1 MRTPPRLLAVL
12 LGVLLVAVGAAYVV
26 IGDDEPATASG
37 PPPVLAAS
45 GETYVGGSLPGSGAD
60 PVAVA
65 VEVLPLA
72 LGYDYRKLA
81 EGARRRDRPD
91 DRRLRRRLQPY
102 LPRLRRPAGAHPE
115 GRHPAPPCARPVSS
129 TIDDVRA
136 LCLVYVDQALVS
148 STTLENAEA
157 PVRVSQNRVLVGLVR
172 VDDAWRVQSIEPF

>member
-12 LGVLLVAVGAAYVV
+12 LGVLLVAVGAAYVL

-45 GETYVGGSLPGSGAD
+45 GDTYVGGSLPGGGAD

-72 LGYDYRKLA
+72 LGYDYRRLA
-81 EGARRRDRPD
+81 EGVDAATALMTDDFGDDFSRTFQDSAARLARTQKAVTSATVRS
-91 DRRLRRRLQPY
+91 
-102 LPRLRRPAGAHPE
+102 AGLVE
-115 GRHPAPPCARPVSS
+115 
-129 TIDDVRA
+129 IDDVRA

-157 PVRVSQNRVLVGLVR
+157 PVRVSQSRVLVGLAR
-172 VDDAWRVQSIEPF
+172 VEGAWRVDSIEPF